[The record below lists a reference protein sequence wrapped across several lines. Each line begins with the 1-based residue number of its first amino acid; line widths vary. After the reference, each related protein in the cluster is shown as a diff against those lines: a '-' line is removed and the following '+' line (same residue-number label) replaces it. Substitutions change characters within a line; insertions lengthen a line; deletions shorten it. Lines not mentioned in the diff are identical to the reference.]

1 MVGGGFEG
9 GVGRVFLFALFSYEG
24 KRENKKKGG
33 GGGMERWREDE

>member
-33 GGGMERWREDE
+33 GGDGEVEGG